1 MSFWIEIATGW
12 AGKTACA
19 LQAALRMSNDTFAA
33 RLGIG
38 VRTVAS
44 WHEKPTLRPRPE
56 MQQALDTVFAQA
68 SNSVKERFAILP
80 GTPAQAGSNSGEAD
94 VGTEEDTGT
103 ADAEHRL
110 IADENISLALG
121 RLDQLAGWEPGT
133 ARRKVAGRLSGL
145 DRRHVLD
152 RASRR
157 TRIGRHRI
165 ARALGDYYHGQ
176 ADGHGRYRALRR
188 VQRDRDQRPDAP

>member
-1 MSFWIEIATGW
+1 
-12 AGKTACA
+12 
-19 LQAALRMSNDTFAA
+19 
-33 RLGIG
+33 
-38 VRTVAS
+38 
-44 WHEKPTLRPRPE
+44 
-56 MQQALDTVFAQA
+56 VFAQA
-68 SNSVKERFAILP
+68 SNSVKERFAILT
-80 GTPAQAGSNSGEAD
+80 GTPAQAGSNPGGADDETGEDSAA
-94 VGTEEDTGT
+94 

-133 ARRKVAGRLSGL
+133 ARRKVAGLLSSL

-165 ARALGDYYHGQ
+165 ARALGDYYHRQ
-176 ADGHGRYRALRR
+176 ANGHGRYGARCGEYSEIVTSVLTH
-188 VQRDRDQRPDAP
+188 PDWLDLDCPLTVACGRLTLAGAAGGP